1 LTGAWA
7 RRSGSRCRQGKAPLP
22 LKLHK
27 LRELQAAPEAP
38 LRAELYSADQMERH
52 GKALASGHELDPGR
66 RPGRGRD
73 RLLARLTQ
81 NESALVAAGEL
92 PPSDPIIRRV
102 DDRREHLIELR
113 IP

>member
-1 LTGAWA
+1 M
-7 RRSGSRCRQGKAPLP
+7 K
-22 LKLHK
+22 
-27 LRELQAAPEAP
+27 
-38 LRAELYSADQMERH
+38 RH
-52 GKALASGHELDPGR
+52 GKALAGGHELDPGP

-92 PPSDPIIRRV
+92 PPSDPVICLV